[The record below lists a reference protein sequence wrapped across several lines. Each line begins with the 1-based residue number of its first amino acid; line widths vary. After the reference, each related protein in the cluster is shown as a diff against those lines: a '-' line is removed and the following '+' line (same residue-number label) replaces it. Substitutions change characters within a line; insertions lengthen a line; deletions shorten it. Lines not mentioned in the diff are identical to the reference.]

1 MTIRNEPLPKAGGRR
16 SAAARV
22 LLAMVFAGCAAAPA
36 PAPEGVADD
45 FDAPRPKVVASLLG
59 AAANREARGD
69 VEGALHLAERA
80 HAAAPQSGAAV
91 LREAELRAWAA
102 IRAGDDTGLAEARA
116 AVKAVVDEHPEAPI
130 PRLAHAR
137 LELAAG
143 DPKQAIAEATA
154 LIADR
159 PDWAAPQALLSRAVL
174 ADDPRRAL
182 QLADRAV
189 ALAPSDPVALGA
201 RARALAAS
209 GRYGEASTDARRA
222 LLSRSD
228 PELVEIVAGK
238 RLRSGD
244 PRGAAREIESTLEA
258 ERTVRLELLLAQAK
272 TLLGDGEAAEGAIVR
287 AKTRAGDDPK
297 LQVQAIDASV
307 HFAIGRERAAE
318 ALAEVQAA
326 RALGP
331 DDAELAELEA
341 IAKIALGRNA
351 EAEIDARRSIELDPQ
366 RISAWHTMAGVLE
379 RQGVKPPA
387 FERARAAV
395 GGSDARGHALAARL
409 AEQSGDVDAA
419 RTQYE
424 TALALDPDLAIAQLG
439 VAELSWKLN
448 APRALALAERAQAAM
463 GWNIATAK
471 ALGVALHANERSA
484 EAVEVLRVGIG
495 SSDPGSNAAMPL
507 QVALAFAL
515 DDAGEKDEARRLA
528 SALIET
534 GTRMDP
540 APVWLTAVS
549 QLREKIVAESG
560 GKEAA
565 GAAKPP
571 AAKPPSGEAKKE
583 PAAGAP
589 KPQPPAGAPSP
600 PAAGEAKKP
609 AKPEPP
615 PVQLEVNT
623 PLPPR

>member
-1 MTIRNEPLPKAGGRR
+1 MTIGKEPRPKAGARR
-16 SAAARV
+16 CAAARV
-22 LLAMVFAGCAAAPA
+22 LLAMLFAGCAAAPA

-69 VEGALHLAERA
+69 LEGALHLAERA
-80 HAAAPQSGAAV
+80 HATAPQSGAAA
-91 LREAELRAWAA
+91 LREAELRAWVA
-102 IRAGDDTGLAEARA
+102 IRTGDDTGLAEAQA
-116 AVKAVVDEHPEAPI
+116 AVKAIVDQHPAAPI

-159 PDWAAPQALLSRAVL
+159 PDWAAPQALLARAVL

-182 QLADRAV
+182 QLAERAV

-209 GRYGEASTDARRA
+209 GRYGDASSDARRA

-228 PELVEIVAGK
+228 PELVEIVASK

-244 PRGAAREIESTLEA
+244 ARGAAREIESTLEA
-258 ERTVRLELLLAQAK
+258 ERTVRLELLLAQTK
-272 TLLGDGEAAEGAIVR
+272 SLLGDAEAAEGAIVR

-297 LQVQAIDASV
+297 LQVEAIDASV
-307 HFAIGRERAAE
+307 HFAIGQGRTAE
-318 ALAEVQAA
+318 ALAEVKAA

-351 EAEIDARRSIELDPQ
+351 EAEADARRSIELDPL
-366 RISAWHTMAGVLE
+366 RISAWHTMAGLLE
-379 RQGVKPPA
+379 REGVKPPA

-409 AEQSGDVDAA
+409 AEQSGDVAGA
-419 RTQYE
+419 RTEYE
-424 TALALDPDLAIAQLG
+424 AALALDPDLAIAQLG

-471 ALGVALHANERSA
+471 ALGVALHANERSQ

-515 DDAGEKDEARRLA
+515 DDAGQKDEARRLA
-528 SALIET
+528 GALIET

-540 APVWLTAVS
+540 APVWLAAVRE
-549 QLREKIVAESG
+549 LREKLVAESG
-560 GKEAA
+560 GKETA

-571 AAKPPSGEAKKE
+571 VAKPPAGEAQKE
-583 PAAGAP
+583 PAASAT
-589 KPQPPAGAPSP
+589 KPPPAGAPSP

-609 AKPEPP
+609 TKPEPP
-615 PVQLEVNT
+615 PVELEVNT